1 MRLLRAHKKMA
12 CLRETLHIAIQFR
25 DVAGAHSQWNL
36 FHITFGAGIR
46 FKSNAF
52 PSKALTTKDISHIF
66 RLFKTQQGKYQ
77 QIFLQVRSLINWG
90 E

>member
-46 FKSNAF
+46 FKSSAF